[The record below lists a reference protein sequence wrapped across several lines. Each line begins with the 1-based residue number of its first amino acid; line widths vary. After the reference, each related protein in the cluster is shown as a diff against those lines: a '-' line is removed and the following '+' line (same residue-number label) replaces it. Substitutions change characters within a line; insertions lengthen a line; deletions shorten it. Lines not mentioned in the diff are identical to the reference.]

1 MNATN
6 ALIVIH
12 VAEDIE
18 SSNRVSLRGITR
30 EAHSSRWHL
39 IRPLLLASYINI
51 FMSLRETRGYGNAS
65 FAFPF
70 SRPSSRSEN
79 ARSDNFEKLDY
90 SLMQSGIHNAA
101 DI

>member
-51 FMSLRETRGYGNAS
+51 FMS
-65 FAFPF
+65 
-70 SRPSSRSEN
+70 PSSRSEN